1 MSNMKKNRHQFSR
14 RKMLRGI
21 GVSMALPWME
31 SLRVWGDVKL
41 ESKQS
46 SKAPTRMGILFS
58 GCGFHTH
65 EWWAKGEGKEMRS
78 EERRVGK
85 ECRLVWRSRWAR
97 YH

>member
-1 MSNMKKNRHQFSR
+1 
-14 RKMLRGI
+14 
-21 GVSMALPWME
+21 MALPWME

-65 EWWAKGEGKEMRS
+65 EWWAKGEGKRDAVRQGSKSSRGFSGENGFIRGLYNA
-78 EERRVGK
+78 EALKGK
-85 ECRLVWRSRWAR
+85 YSP
-97 YH
+97 